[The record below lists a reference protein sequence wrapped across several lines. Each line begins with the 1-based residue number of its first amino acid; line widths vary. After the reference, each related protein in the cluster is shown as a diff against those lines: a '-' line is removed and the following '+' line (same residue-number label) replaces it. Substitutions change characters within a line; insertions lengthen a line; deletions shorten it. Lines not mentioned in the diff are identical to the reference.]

1 MASRS
6 WDFLNACKMDFW
18 PPGNNGCM
26 LQSLKK
32 RGLDIKNTPG
42 NIKYADALKKRN
54 FYEIFSDL
62 ISFNQG
68 IGLFSCFFFFG
79 YIFFRTL
86 IPVILFPVALLIAP
100 IILGKKSPRNLKAQD
115 FISSDILSWDFL
127 PKFLFPG
134 FFFLWL
140 PYIHRFLINSL

>member
-1 MASRS
+1 
-6 WDFLNACKMDFW
+6 
-18 PPGNNGCM
+18 M

-100 IILGKKSPRNLKAQD
+100 IILGGKVPGILK
-115 FISSDILSWDFL
+115 LRT
-127 PKFLFPG
+127 LFPVT
-134 FFFLWL
+134 FC
-140 PYIHRFLINSL
+140 PRT